1 MRDLLCFFVGVL
13 LTTSLYAQSTGDKR
27 SSFSVHAGPS
37 WYLGRFMGI
46 TDGADAYR
54 SDLRKGVA
62 WDVNYLGQI
71 VGRELKFGIGALY
84 QGSSYKNT
92 HETGADKI
100 LMHYIAPQVALT
112 MVQKHY
118 QLQFSGGVGYQLYHD
133 KSTVYDK
140 PRKVS
145 MSKLAGN
152 LALSGEYFL
161 TSHWGAS
168 ARLNWLASSSESY
181 SVKYHNEKWDVENPK
196 TGTGYFGQ
204 LSLLFGLNYHF

>member
-1 MRDLLCFFVGVL
+1 
-13 LTTSLYAQSTGDKR
+13 
-27 SSFSVHAGPS
+27 
-37 WYLGRFMGI
+37 
-46 TDGADAYR
+46 
-54 SDLRKGVA
+54 
-62 WDVNYLGQI
+62 
-71 VGRELKFGIGALY
+71 
-84 QGSSYKNT
+84 
-92 HETGADKI
+92 
-100 LMHYIAPQVALT
+100 MHYVAPQVALT

-118 QLQFSGGVGYQLYHD
+118 QLQFSGGVGYQLYRD

-196 TGTGYFGQ
+196 IGTGYFGQ